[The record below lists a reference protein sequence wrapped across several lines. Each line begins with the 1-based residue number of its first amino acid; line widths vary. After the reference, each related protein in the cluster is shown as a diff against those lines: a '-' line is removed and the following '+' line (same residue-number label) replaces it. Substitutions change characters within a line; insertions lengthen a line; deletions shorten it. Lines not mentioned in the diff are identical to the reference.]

1 MNYFSFF
8 LPIYRE
14 TNRSRGFWI
23 EREREGGKANY
34 VKMKCSVLTLNTKRI
49 INPQLLLSDE
59 LIRARQLKLRTNETN
74 FLATKASICREIYK
88 FFNSYSLQGINNKAD
103 LLIV

>member
-1 MNYFSFF
+1 MLNYFSFF

-14 TNRSRGFWI
+14 R
-23 EREREGGKANY
+23 EREREKANY

-59 LIRARQLKLRTNETN
+59 LIRARQLKLRTNETS
-74 FLATKASICREIYK
+74 FLATKVIRI
-88 FFNSYSLQGINNKAD
+88 
-103 LLIV
+103 